1 MSVSRWLDPH
11 YSSEYV
17 DGAEHILRDY
27 LVPALMRAE
36 EVTAHRV
43 ASLLAPV
50 KGHRMAKAAMEMAV
64 LDAELRASGT
74 SFATALIHQGLGGVR
89 VSVEHHGLRPAAA

>member
-1 MSVSRWLDPH
+1 M
-11 YSSEYV
+11 
-17 DGAEHILRDY
+17 
-27 LVPALMRAE
+27 
-36 EVTAHRV
+36 TAHRV